1 MKYYIVGIKGVFL
14 SSLAVIL
21 KDLGFEVAGYDD
33 NIEYRFTED
42 ILNRKNIPIY
52 TDENN
57 YMELGTVVVRS
68 EHVSLE
74 HSEIRKAL
82 DMGLRVYEYNE
93 IVSRLTKLFDTI
105 TVAGCY
111 GKSYVASL
119 LAHTLSTEE
128 TPCNYLIGNGEG
140 FASKM
145 SREFV
150 VETSEFKKHFC
161 DYTMEYAI
169 ITNIDINHVDYFHN
183 IDEIMEAYTEYANK
197 ASKMVFA
204 NGDDEHIR
212 KLNVNAPIFYY
223 GINENNEIRA
233 LNIDYYDRGTSFD
246 VFIED
251 NYYGHFDLP
260 IYGPDMLRDTLA
272 VIGFCYYKRL
282 EAKDIQKLL
291 KYYDGCYRVFDDR
304 KIGKTIVVDDYVHH
318 PKQLEKIITSVRQKY
333 PKLKIY
339 VVFEPHSYDW
349 FIIFKDELIKILKT
363 VDKVYVREIKSL
375 YENKEDYA
383 DVSSKELVS
392 KIKNAEMIEDDATV
406 LLKHKG
412 ECIIFASK
420 IEMTELKHN
429 LFKKIIK

>member
-14 SSLAVIL
+14 SSLAEIL
-21 KDLGFEVAGYDD
+21 NDLGFEVAGYDD
-33 NIEYRFTED
+33 NTDYRFTED
-42 ILNRKNIPIY
+42 ILKRKNITIY
-52 TDENN
+52 SDEND
-57 YMELGTVVVRS
+57 YMAPGVVVVRS
-68 EHVSLE
+68 EHIGLE

-82 DMGLRVYEYNE
+82 NMGLRVYEYNE
-93 IVSRLTKLFDTI
+93 VVARLTKLFDTI

-111 GKSYVASL
+111 GKSYVASM
-119 LAHTLSTEE
+119 LASTLSCKEI
-128 TPCNYLIGNGEG
+128 PCNYLIGNGEG

-169 ITNIDINHVDYFHN
+169 ITNIDLNHVDYFHN
-183 IDEIMEAYTEYANK
+183 IGEIMEAYSEYANH

-204 NGDDEHIR
+204 NGDNEYVR
-212 KLNVNAPIFYY
+212 KLNITSPIFYY
-223 GINENNEIRA
+223 GLNENNEIRA
-233 LNIDYYDRGTSFD
+233 SDITYYDRGTAFD
-246 VFIED
+246 VFVED

-260 IYGPDMLRDTLA
+260 IYGSEMVRDVLA
-272 VIGFCYYKRL
+272 VISVCYYKRID
-282 EAKDIQKLL
+282 AKDVQKSL

-333 PKLKIY
+333 PNLKIY
-339 VVFEPHSYDW
+339 LVFEPHSYDW
-349 FIIFKDELIKILKT
+349 LSVFENELIRIFRT
-363 VDKVYVREIKSL
+363 VKYVYIREVKSL
-375 YENKEDYA
+375 YENKNDYL
-383 DVSSKELVS
+383 DISSKNL
-392 KIKNAEMIEDDATV
+392 IKKLNNAELIEDDATV

-420 IEMTELKHN
+420 MEMTELKN
-429 LFKKIIK
+429 DLFKKIIK

>member
-14 SSLAVIL
+14 SSLALIL
-21 KDLGFEVAGYDD
+21 NDLGFTVAGYDD

-42 ILNRKNIPIY
+42 ILKKKNITIY

-57 YMELGTVVVRS
+57 YMTPGTVVVRS

-74 HSEIRKAL
+74 HSEIKKAL

-93 IVSRLTKLFDTI
+93 IVARLTKLFDTI

-119 LAHTLSTEE
+119 LAHTLSSEA
-128 TPCNYLIGNGEG
+128 PCNYLVGAGEG

-145 SREFV
+145 SRKFV

-183 IDEIMEAYTEYANK
+183 INDVMEAYEEYAKK
-197 ASKMVFA
+197 ATKMVFA
-204 NGDDEHIR
+204 NGDDEYVR
-212 KLNVNAPIFYY
+212 KLNINSSIFYY

-233 LNIDYYDRGTSFD
+233 TDITYYDRGTSFD

-260 IYGPDMLRDTLA
+260 IYGKDMVRDTLA
-272 VIGFCYYKRL
+272 VIALCYYERM
-282 EAKDIQKLL
+282 EAKDVQKLI

-318 PKQLEKIITSVRQKY
+318 PKQLEKIIASVRQKY

-339 VVFEPHSYDW
+339 IVFEPHSYDW
-349 FIIFKDELIKILKT
+349 FSVFEDELIRIFKN
-363 VDKVYVREIKSL
+363 VDHVYVREINSL
-375 YENKEDYA
+375 YEKKDEYNDI
-383 DVSSKELVS
+383 SSKDLV
-392 KIKNAEMIEDDATV
+392 KKLKNAEMIEDDATV

-420 IEMTELKHN
+420 IEMTELKHD

>member
-14 SSLAVIL
+14 SSLALIL
-21 KDLGFEVAGYDD
+21 NDLGFTVAGYDD

-42 ILNRKNIPIY
+42 ILKKKNITIY

-57 YMELGTVVVRS
+57 YMTPGTVVVRS

-74 HSEIRKAL
+74 HSEIKKAL

-93 IVSRLTKLFDTI
+93 IVARLTKLFDTI

-119 LAHTLSTEE
+119 LAHTLSSEA
-128 TPCNYLIGNGEG
+128 PCNYLVGAGEG

-145 SREFV
+145 SRKFV

-183 IDEIMEAYTEYANK
+183 INDVMEAYEEYAKK
-197 ASKMVFA
+197 ATKMVFA
-204 NGDDEHIR
+204 NGDDEYVR
-212 KLNVNAPIFYY
+212 KLNINSSIFYY

-233 LNIDYYDRGTSFD
+233 TDITYYDRGTSFD

-260 IYGPDMLRDTLA
+260 IYGKDMVRDTLA
-272 VIGFCYYKRL
+272 VIALCYYERM
-282 EAKDIQKLL
+282 EAKDVQKLI

-318 PKQLEKIITSVRQKY
+318 PKQLEKIIASVRQKY

-339 VVFEPHSYDW
+339 IVFEPHSYDW
-349 FIIFKDELIKILKT
+349 FSVFEDELIRIFKN
-363 VDKVYVREIKSL
+363 VDHVYVREINSL
-375 YENKEDYA
+375 YENKDEYNDI
-383 DVSSKELVS
+383 SSKDLV
-392 KIKNAEMIEDDATV
+392 KKLKNAEMIEDDASL

-420 IEMTELKHN
+420 IEMIELKHD

>member
-21 KDLGFEVAGYDD
+21 SDLGFTVAGYDD

-42 ILNRKNIPIY
+42 ILKRKNITIY
-52 TDENN
+52 TDEND
-57 YMELGTVVVRS
+57 YMTPGTVVVRS
-68 EHVSLE
+68 EHVSLD

-93 IVSRLTKLFDTI
+93 IVARLTKLFDTI

-119 LAHTLSTEE
+119 LAHTLSSE
-128 TPCNYLIGNGEG
+128 TPCNYLVGNGEG

-145 SREFV
+145 SRKFV

-161 DYTMEYAI
+161 DYTMDYAI

-183 IDEIMEAYTEYANK
+183 IDDVIEAYGEYAK
-197 ASKMVFA
+197 RASKMVFA
-204 NGDDEHIR
+204 NGDDEYVR
-212 KLNVNAPIFYY
+212 KLNIDSSVFYY
-223 GINENNEIRA
+223 GINEKNEIRA
-233 LNIDYYDRGTSFD
+233 VDIDYYDRGTSFD
-246 VFIED
+246 VFVED

-260 IYGPDMLRDTLA
+260 IYGPDMVRDTLA
-272 VIGFCYYKRL
+272 VIALCYYERM
-282 EAKDIQKLL
+282 EAKDVQKLI

-349 FIIFKDELIKILKT
+349 FSVFEDELVKILKN
-363 VDKVYVREIKSL
+363 VDHVYVREINSL
-375 YENKEDYA
+375 YENKEDYN
-383 DVSSKELVS
+383 DISSKDLV
-392 KIKNAEMIEDDATV
+392 KRLKNAEMIEDDASV

-420 IEMTELKHN
+420 IEMTELKHD

>member
-14 SSLAVIL
+14 SSLALIL
-21 KDLGFEVAGYDD
+21 NDLGFTVAGYDD

-42 ILNRKNIPIY
+42 ILKKKNITIY

-57 YMELGTVVVRS
+57 YMTPGTVVVRS

-74 HSEIRKAL
+74 HSEIKKAL

-93 IVSRLTKLFDTI
+93 IVARLTKLFDTI

-119 LAHTLSTEE
+119 LAHTLSSEA
-128 TPCNYLIGNGEG
+128 PCNYLVGAGEG

-145 SREFV
+145 SRKFV

-183 IDEIMEAYTEYANK
+183 INDVMEAYEEYAKK
-197 ASKMVFA
+197 ATKMVFA
-204 NGDDEHIR
+204 NGDDEYVR
-212 KLNVNAPIFYY
+212 KLNINSSIFYY

-233 LNIDYYDRGTSFD
+233 TDITYYDRGTSFD

-260 IYGPDMLRDTLA
+260 IYGKDMVRDTLA
-272 VIGFCYYKRL
+272 VIALCYYERM
-282 EAKDIQKLL
+282 EAKDVQKLI

-318 PKQLEKIITSVRQKY
+318 PKQLEKIIASVRQKY

-339 VVFEPHSYDW
+339 IVFEPHSYDW
-349 FIIFKDELIKILKT
+349 FSVFEDELIRIFKN
-363 VDKVYVREIKSL
+363 VDYVYVREINSL
-375 YENKEDYA
+375 YENKDEYNDI
-383 DVSSKELVS
+383 SSKDLV
-392 KIKNAEMIEDDATV
+392 KKLKNAEMIEDDATV

-420 IEMTELKHN
+420 IEMTELKHD

>member
-14 SSLAVIL
+14 SSLALIL
-21 KDLGFEVAGYDD
+21 NDLGFTVAGYDD

-42 ILNRKNIPIY
+42 ILKKKNITIY

-57 YMELGTVVVRS
+57 YMTPGTVVVRS

-74 HSEIRKAL
+74 HSEIKKAL

-93 IVSRLTKLFDTI
+93 IVARLTKLFDTI

-119 LAHTLSTEE
+119 LAHTLSSEA
-128 TPCNYLIGNGEG
+128 PCNYLVGAGEG

-145 SREFV
+145 SRKFV

-183 IDEIMEAYTEYANK
+183 INDVMEAYEEYAKK
-197 ASKMVFA
+197 ATKMVFA
-204 NGDDEHIR
+204 NGDDEYVR
-212 KLNVNAPIFYY
+212 KLNINSSVFYY

-233 LNIDYYDRGTSFD
+233 TDITYYDRGTSFD

-260 IYGPDMLRDTLA
+260 IYGKDMVRDTLA
-272 VIGFCYYKRL
+272 VIALCYYERM
-282 EAKDIQKLL
+282 EAKDVQKLI

-318 PKQLEKIITSVRQKY
+318 PKQLEKIIASVRQKY

-339 VVFEPHSYDW
+339 IVFEPHSYDW
-349 FIIFKDELIKILKT
+349 FSVFEDELIRIFKN
-363 VDKVYVREIKSL
+363 VDHVYVREINSL
-375 YENKEDYA
+375 YESKDEYNDI
-383 DVSSKELVS
+383 SSKDLV
-392 KIKNAEMIEDDATV
+392 KKLKNAEMIEDDATV

-420 IEMTELKHN
+420 IEMTELKHD

>member
-14 SSLAVIL
+14 SSLALIL
-21 KDLGFEVAGYDD
+21 NDLGFTVAGYDD

-42 ILNRKNIPIY
+42 ILKKKNITIY

-57 YMELGTVVVRS
+57 YMTPGTVVVRS

-74 HSEIRKAL
+74 HSEIKKAL

-93 IVSRLTKLFDTI
+93 IVARLTKLFDTI

-119 LAHTLSTEE
+119 LAHTLSSEA
-128 TPCNYLIGNGEG
+128 PCNYLVGAGEG

-145 SREFV
+145 SRKFV

-183 IDEIMEAYTEYANK
+183 INDVMEAYEEYAKK
-197 ASKMVFA
+197 ATKMVFA
-204 NGDDEHIR
+204 NGDDEYVR
-212 KLNVNAPIFYY
+212 KLNVNSSIFYY

-233 LNIDYYDRGTSFD
+233 TDITYYDRGTSFD

-260 IYGPDMLRDTLA
+260 IYGKDMVRDTLA
-272 VIGFCYYKRL
+272 VIALCYYERM
-282 EAKDIQKLL
+282 EAKDVQKLI

-304 KIGKTIVVDDYVHH
+304 KIGKTIVVDEYVHH
-318 PKQLEKIITSVRQKY
+318 PKQLEKIIASVRQKY

-339 VVFEPHSYDW
+339 IVFEPHSYDW
-349 FIIFKDELIKILKT
+349 FSVFEDELIRIFKN
-363 VDKVYVREIKSL
+363 VDHVYVREINSL
-375 YENKEDYA
+375 YENKDEYNDI
-383 DVSSKELVS
+383 SSKDLV
-392 KIKNAEMIEDDATV
+392 KKLKNAEMIEDDETV

-420 IEMTELKHN
+420 IEMTELKHD

>member
-14 SSLAVIL
+14 SSLALIL
-21 KDLGFEVAGYDD
+21 NDLGFTVAGYDD

-42 ILNRKNIPIY
+42 ILKKKNITIY

-57 YMELGTVVVRS
+57 YMTPGTVVVRS

-74 HSEIRKAL
+74 HSEIKKAL
-82 DMGLRVYEYNE
+82 DMRLRVYEYNE
-93 IVSRLTKLFDTI
+93 IVARLTKLFDTI

-119 LAHTLSTEE
+119 LAHTLSSEA
-128 TPCNYLIGNGEG
+128 PCNYLVGAGEG

-145 SREFV
+145 SRKFV

-183 IDEIMEAYTEYANK
+183 INDVMEAYEEYAKK
-197 ASKMVFA
+197 ATKMVFA
-204 NGDDEHIR
+204 NGDDEYVR
-212 KLNVNAPIFYY
+212 KLNVNSSIFYY

-233 LNIDYYDRGTSFD
+233 TDITYYDRGTSFD

-260 IYGPDMLRDTLA
+260 IYGKDMVRDTLA
-272 VIGFCYYKRL
+272 VIALCYYERM
-282 EAKDIQKLL
+282 EAKDVQKLI

-318 PKQLEKIITSVRQKY
+318 PKQLEKIIASVRQKY

-339 VVFEPHSYDW
+339 IVFEPHSYDW
-349 FIIFKDELIKILKT
+349 FSVFEDELIRIFKN
-363 VDKVYVREIKSL
+363 VDHVYVREINSL
-375 YENKEDYA
+375 YENKDEYNDI
-383 DVSSKELVS
+383 SSKDLV
-392 KIKNAEMIEDDATV
+392 KKLKNAEMIEDDATV

-420 IEMTELKHN
+420 IEMTELKHD

>member
-14 SSLAVIL
+14 SSLALIL
-21 KDLGFEVAGYDD
+21 NDLGFTVAGYDD
-33 NIEYRFTED
+33 NLEHRFTED
-42 ILNRKNIPIY
+42 LLKKKNIPIY
-52 TDENN
+52 TDEND
-57 YMELGTVVVRS
+57 YLDEGVVVIRS

-74 HSEIRKAL
+74 HSEIKKAL

-93 IVSRLTKLFDTI
+93 IVTRLTKLFSTI

-111 GKSYVASL
+111 GKSYVSSL
-119 LAHTLSTEE
+119 LAHVLSSDS
-128 TPCNYLIGNGEG
+128 PCNYLVGTGEG
-140 FASKM
+140 FASKL
-145 SREFV
+145 SKKFV

-169 ITNIDINHVDYFHN
+169 ITNIDLNHVDYFHN
-183 IDEIMEAYTEYANK
+183 IESVISAYEEYAKK

-204 NGDDEHIR
+204 NGDDENVR
-212 KLNVNAPIFYY
+212 KLKINSSVFYY

-233 LNIDYYDRGTSFD
+233 VDINYYDRGTSFD
-246 VFIED
+246 VFVED

-260 IYGPDMLRDTLA
+260 IYGKDMVRDTVA
-272 VIGFCYYKRL
+272 VIGLCYYERMDV
-282 EAKDIQKLL
+282 KDVQKLL
-291 KYYDGCYRVFDDR
+291 KYYDGCYRTFDDR

-318 PKQLEKIITSVRQKY
+318 PKQLEKIITSVKQKY

-349 FIIFKDELIKILKT
+349 FTVFEEDLVKILKN
-363 VDKVYVREIKSL
+363 VNYVYLREINSL
-375 YENKEDYA
+375 YENKEDYN
-383 DVSSKELVS
+383 DISSKSLL
-392 KIKNAEMIEDDATV
+392 KKLKNSEMIEDDATP

-420 IEMTELKHN
+420 HEMTELKHD

>member
-14 SSLAVIL
+14 SSLALIL
-21 KDLGFEVAGYDD
+21 NDLGFTVAGYDD

-42 ILNRKNIPIY
+42 ILKKKNITIY

-57 YMELGTVVVRS
+57 YMTPGTVVVRS

-74 HSEIRKAL
+74 HSEIKKAL

-93 IVSRLTKLFDTI
+93 IVARLTKLFDTI

-119 LAHTLSTEE
+119 LAHTLSSEA
-128 TPCNYLIGNGEG
+128 PCNYLVGAGEG

-145 SREFV
+145 SRKFV

-183 IDEIMEAYTEYANK
+183 INDVMEAYEEYAKK
-197 ASKMVFA
+197 ATKMVFA
-204 NGDDEHIR
+204 NGDDEYVR
-212 KLNVNAPIFYY
+212 KLNINSSIFYY

-233 LNIDYYDRGTSFD
+233 TDITYYDRGTSFD

-260 IYGPDMLRDTLA
+260 IYGKDMVRDTLA
-272 VIGFCYYKRL
+272 VIALCYYERM
-282 EAKDIQKLL
+282 EAKDVQKLI

-318 PKQLEKIITSVRQKY
+318 PKQLEKIIASVRQKY

-339 VVFEPHSYDW
+339 IVFEPHSYDW
-349 FIIFKDELIKILKT
+349 FSVFEDELIRIFKN
-363 VDKVYVREIKSL
+363 VDHVYVREINSL
-375 YENKEDYA
+375 YENKDEYNDI
-383 DVSSKELVS
+383 SSKDLV
-392 KIKNAEMIEDDATV
+392 KKLKNAEMIEDDATV
-406 LLKHKG
+406 LLKNKG

-420 IEMTELKHN
+420 IEMTELKHD

>member
-14 SSLAVIL
+14 SSLALIL
-21 KDLGFEVAGYDD
+21 NDLGFTVAGYDD

-42 ILNRKNIPIY
+42 ILKKKNITIY

-57 YMELGTVVVRS
+57 YMTPGTVVVRS

-74 HSEIRKAL
+74 HSEIKKAL

-93 IVSRLTKLFDTI
+93 IVARLTKLFDTI

-119 LAHTLSTEE
+119 LAHTLSSEA
-128 TPCNYLIGNGEG
+128 PCNYLVGAGEG

-145 SREFV
+145 SRKFV

-183 IDEIMEAYTEYANK
+183 INDVMEAYEEYAKK
-197 ASKMVFA
+197 ATKMVFA
-204 NGDDEHIR
+204 NGDDEYVR
-212 KLNVNAPIFYY
+212 KLNINSSIFYY

-233 LNIDYYDRGTSFD
+233 TDITYYDRGTSFD

-260 IYGPDMLRDTLA
+260 IYGKDMVRDTLA
-272 VIGFCYYKRL
+272 VIALCYYERM
-282 EAKDIQKLL
+282 EAKDVQKLI

-318 PKQLEKIITSVRQKY
+318 PKQLEKIIASVRQKY

-339 VVFEPHSYDW
+339 IVFEPHSYDW
-349 FIIFKDELIKILKT
+349 FSVFEDELIRIFKN
-363 VDKVYVREIKSL
+363 VDHVYVREINSL
-375 YENKEDYA
+375 YENKDEYNDI
-383 DVSSKELVS
+383 SSKDLV
-392 KIKNAEMIEDDATV
+392 KKLKNAEMIEDDATV

-412 ECIIFASK
+412 EYIIFVSK
-420 IEMTELKHN
+420 IEMTELKHD

>member
-14 SSLAVIL
+14 SSLALIL
-21 KDLGFEVAGYDD
+21 NDLGFTVAGYDD

-42 ILNRKNIPIY
+42 ILKKKNITIY

-57 YMELGTVVVRS
+57 YMTPGTVVVRS

-74 HSEIRKAL
+74 HSEIKKAL

-93 IVSRLTKLFDTI
+93 IVARLTKLFDTI

-119 LAHTLSTEE
+119 LAHTLSSEA
-128 TPCNYLIGNGEG
+128 PCNYLVGAGEG

-145 SREFV
+145 SRKFV

-183 IDEIMEAYTEYANK
+183 INDVMEAYEEYAKK
-197 ASKMVFA
+197 ATKMVFA
-204 NGDDEHIR
+204 NGDDEYVR
-212 KLNVNAPIFYY
+212 KLNINSSIFYY

-233 LNIDYYDRGTSFD
+233 TDITYYDRGTSFD

-260 IYGPDMLRDTLA
+260 IYGKDMVRDTLA
-272 VIGFCYYKRL
+272 VIALCYYERM
-282 EAKDIQKLL
+282 EAKDVQKLI

-318 PKQLEKIITSVRQKY
+318 PKQLEKIIASVRQKY

-339 VVFEPHSYDW
+339 IVFEPHSYDW
-349 FIIFKDELIKILKT
+349 FIVFEDELIRIFKN
-363 VDKVYVREIKSL
+363 VDYVYVREINSL
-375 YENKEDYA
+375 YENKDEYNDI
-383 DVSSKELVS
+383 SSKDLV
-392 KIKNAEMIEDDATV
+392 KKLKNAEMIEDDATV

-420 IEMTELKHN
+420 IEMTELKHD

>member
-14 SSLAVIL
+14 SSLALIL
-21 KDLGFEVAGYDD
+21 NDLGFTVAGYDD

-42 ILNRKNIPIY
+42 ILKKKNITIY

-57 YMELGTVVVRS
+57 YMTPGTVVVRS

-74 HSEIRKAL
+74 HSEIKKAL

-93 IVSRLTKLFDTI
+93 IVARLTKLFDTI

-119 LAHTLSTEE
+119 LAHTLSSEA
-128 TPCNYLIGNGEG
+128 PCNYLVGAGEG

-145 SREFV
+145 SRKFV

-183 IDEIMEAYTEYANK
+183 INDVMEAYEEYAKK
-197 ASKMVFA
+197 ATKMVFA
-204 NGDDEHIR
+204 NGDDEYVR
-212 KLNVNAPIFYY
+212 KLNINSSIFYY

-233 LNIDYYDRGTSFD
+233 TDITYYDRGTSFD

-260 IYGPDMLRDTLA
+260 IYGKDMVRDTLA
-272 VIGFCYYKRL
+272 VIALCYYERM
-282 EAKDIQKLL
+282 EAKDVQKLI

-318 PKQLEKIITSVRQKY
+318 PKQLEKIIASVRQKY

-339 VVFEPHSYDW
+339 IVFEPHSYDW
-349 FIIFKDELIKILKT
+349 FSVFEDELIRIFKN
-363 VDKVYVREIKSL
+363 VDHVYVREINSL
-375 YENKEDYA
+375 YENKDEYNDI
-383 DVSSKELVS
+383 SSKDLV
-392 KIKNAEMIEDDATV
+392 KKLKNAEMIGDDATV

-420 IEMTELKHN
+420 IEMTELKHD

>member
-14 SSLAVIL
+14 SSLAEIL
-21 KDLGFEVAGYDD
+21 NDLGFEVAGYDD
-33 NIEYRFTED
+33 NTEYRFTED
-42 ILNRKNIPIY
+42 ILKRKNIQIY
-52 TDENN
+52 TDENDF
-57 YMELGTVVVRS
+57 LAPGVVVVRS

-93 IVSRLTKLFDTI
+93 IVARLTKLFDTI

-119 LAHTLSTEE
+119 MACALSSKEI
-128 TPCNYLIGNGEG
+128 PCNYLVGNGEG

-169 ITNIDINHVDYFHN
+169 ITNIDLNHVDYFHN
-183 IDEIMEAYTEYANK
+183 MDELMEAYTEYANK

-204 NGDDEHIR
+204 NGDDENVR
-212 KLNVNAPIFYY
+212 KLNVKSSIFYY
-223 GINENNEIRA
+223 GLNENNEIRA
-233 LNIDYYDRGTSFD
+233 VDIDYYDRGTSFD
-246 VFIED
+246 VLIED

-260 IYGPDMLRDTLA
+260 IYGADMLRDTLA
-272 VIGFCYYKRL
+272 VIAICYYKRL
-282 EAKDIQKLL
+282 EAKEVQKSL

-318 PKQLEKIITSVRQKY
+318 PKQLEKIITSVKQKY
-333 PKLKIY
+333 PKLNIY
-339 VVFEPHSYDW
+339 IVFEPHSYDW
-349 FIIFKDELIKILKT
+349 LTVFENELIKLLKT
-363 VDKVYVREIKSL
+363 AKHVYIREVNSL
-375 YENKEDYA
+375 YENKDDYL
-383 DVSSKELVS
+383 DVSSKSLV
-392 KIKNAEMIEDDATV
+392 KKLNNAEMIEDDATV

-420 IEMTELKHN
+420 IEMSELKHD

>member
-14 SSLAVIL
+14 SSLAGIL
-21 KDLGFEVAGYDD
+21 ADLGFEVAGYDD
-33 NIEYRFTED
+33 NTEYRFTED
-42 ILNRKNIPIY
+42 VLKRKNITIY
-52 TDENN
+52 TDEND
-57 YMELGTVVVRS
+57 YMKEGVVVVRS
-68 EHVSLE
+68 EHVSLN

-93 IVSRLTKLFDTI
+93 IVARLTKLFDTI

-119 LAHTLSTEE
+119 LANALSTNDVK
-128 TPCNYLIGNGEG
+128 CNYLVGNGEG

-161 DYTMEYAI
+161 DYIMEYAI
-169 ITNIDINHVDYFHN
+169 ITNIDLNHVDYFHN
-183 IDEIMEAYTEYANK
+183 INELIEAYSEYANK
-197 ASKMVFA
+197 ATKMVFA
-204 NGDDEHIR
+204 NGDNEYVR
-212 KLNVNAPIFYY
+212 KLKVSAPIFYY
-223 GINENNEIRA
+223 GLNENNEIRA
-233 LNIDYYDRGTSFD
+233 TDVDYYDRGTAFD
-246 VFIED
+246 VFVED

-272 VIGFCYYKRL
+272 VIAVCYYKRL
-282 EAKDIQKLL
+282 EAKEIQKIL
-291 KYYDGCYRVFDDR
+291 KYYDGCPRVFDDR

-318 PKQLEKIITSVRQKY
+318 PKQLEKIITSVKQKY
-333 PKLKIY
+333 PKLKIHI
-339 VVFEPHSYDW
+339 VFEPHSYDW
-349 FIIFKDELIKILKT
+349 LTVFENELIKILKS
-363 VDKVYVREIKSL
+363 VKYVYIREVKSL
-375 YENKEDYA
+375 YENKEDYP
-383 DVSSKELVS
+383 DVSSKNL
-392 KIKNAEMIEDDATV
+392 IKKLNNAEIIEDDATV

-420 IEMTELKHN
+420 YEMTELKHD